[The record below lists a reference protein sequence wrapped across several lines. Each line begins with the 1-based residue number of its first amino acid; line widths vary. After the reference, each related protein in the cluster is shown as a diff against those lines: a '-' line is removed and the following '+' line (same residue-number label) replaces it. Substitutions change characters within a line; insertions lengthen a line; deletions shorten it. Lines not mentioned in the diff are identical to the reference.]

1 MHRSILALLECPVCR
16 SPRPFD
22 LAVEW
27 EVGEE
32 VEDGRL
38 VCPACRSSFAI
49 RRGIP
54 RFVGADASQFKNFGF
69 QWQRWRTIQIDRLSG
84 HGLSERRFFA
94 DSRWEAAWLKDK
106 WILDA
111 GCGAG
116 RFADVVA
123 LHGAN
128 VVACDISEAVDAA
141 RETLVVHGSRVAVL
155 QASIDAL
162 PLRAGVFDG
171 VYCMGVIQ
179 HTPDPPRTMRALP
192 RYLKPGGRLVYNFYE
207 AGWRARAQVVK
218 YGLRLITPH
227 LPASATLALSRALV
241 AMFFPLSAWLSKIRY
256 VRQINHFLP
265 ICAVHDPA
273 LTREQQRAWTLLDTF
288 DWYSPRYEKRQD
300 HRAVVALLKDLGLDD
315 VSGESGLAWARKPVD
330 GATG

>member
-1 MHRSILALLECPVCR
+1 MHRSILSLLECPACR
-16 SPRPFD
+16 SPHPFD
-22 LAVEW
+22 LSIER
-27 EVGEE
+27 ETGGE

-38 VCPACRSSFAI
+38 VCPDCKSSFAI
-49 RRGIP
+49 RGGIP
-54 RFVGADASQFKNFGF
+54 RFVGVDASQFKNFGF

-94 DSRWEAAWLKDK
+94 DSRWDTAWLKDK

-141 RETLVVHGSRVAVL
+141 RATLAAHGSRVAVL
-155 QASIDAL
+155 RASIDAL
-162 PLRAGVFDG
+162 PLRAAVFDG

-179 HTPDPPRTMRALP
+179 HTPDPMRTMRALP

-207 AGWRARAQVVK
+207 AGWRARVQLVK

-227 LPASATLALSRALV
+227 LPASATLALTQALV
-241 AMFFPLSAWLSKIRY
+241 ALFFPLSAWLSKIRY

-300 HRAVVALLKDLGLDD
+300 HRAVVALLKELGLDD
-315 VSGESGLAWARKPVD
+315 ASGQNGLAWARKPRE
-330 GATG
+330 GAAG